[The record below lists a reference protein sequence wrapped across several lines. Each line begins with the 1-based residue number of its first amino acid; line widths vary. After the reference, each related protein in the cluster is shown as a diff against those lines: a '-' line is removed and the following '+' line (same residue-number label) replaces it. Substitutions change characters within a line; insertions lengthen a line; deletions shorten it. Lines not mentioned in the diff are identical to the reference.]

1 MGLQNTNENMLR
13 GFGNLVIWLWKSCG
27 KVVEIFMKVFVR
39 TLEVNP
45 CSALKEALVVLLKKP
60 L

>member
-1 MGLQNTNENMLR
+1 M
-13 GFGNLVIWLWKSCG
+13 
-27 KVVEIFMKVFVR
+27 EIFLKVFVR